1 MQAMLGQNTAS
12 IDRAGLGQVPQGSAG
27 VTRQGRA
34 GPCRA
39 GQGWAKQSRAGLG
52 KAEQGRAGP
61 SKAGQG
67 WAKQSW
73 AGLGSLWV
81 TALSDFTG
89 PGALVSHKQLH
100 IRARPGVPIQSGH
113 MGGFNQSHVHHA
125 SRHLQA
131 CSKHPQ
137 R

>member
-27 VTRQGRA
+27 GDKT
-34 GPCRA
+34 
-39 GQGWAKQSRAGLG
+39 GQGWAVQSRAG
-52 KAEQGRAGP
+52 P
-61 SKAGQG
+61 SRAGQG

-81 TALSDFTG
+81 TALSNFTG

-137 R
+137 W